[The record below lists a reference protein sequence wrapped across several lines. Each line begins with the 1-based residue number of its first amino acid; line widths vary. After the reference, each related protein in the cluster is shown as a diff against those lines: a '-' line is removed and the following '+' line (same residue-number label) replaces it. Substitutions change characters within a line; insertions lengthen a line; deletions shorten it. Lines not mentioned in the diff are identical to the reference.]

1 MHSCPHIVRGALI
14 LLSAGVVRA
23 MPAGAQMPD
32 TDIYIADLHVA
43 SDTIVMGQPRNI
55 TNRPG
60 YDNQPWFLRDGSAL
74 LYNVDMGGQTDV
86 FRYDLASGT
95 STRLTDT
102 PVNEFSPTLTADG
115 REMLIVRWEADMS
128 DGHLWRYS
136 PEGAPLGVHPADVP
150 RVGYYG
156 VLNDHAIFA
165 FVNDSARSFVLADAR
180 TGERWPL
187 GTRLGGSPPQR
198 IPGESAVS
206 FVQQDD
212 EGVMW
217 IMRADSAGG
226 AITRMARA
234 VEGSVSYAWT
244 NDGVLLMPGG
254 DAIFALDPEKGGEWR
269 EMARF
274 EGIGTIARLAISAAN
289 DKVALVVSPAPAQR

>member
-1 MHSCPHIVRGALI
+1 MQTCPITARGALV
-14 LLSAGVVRA
+14 LLAVAAVHA
-23 MPAGAQMPD
+23 KPAGAQMPD
-32 TDIYIADLHVA
+32 TDIHVADLHVA
-43 SDTIVMGQPRNI
+43 ADTIVIGEPRNI

-86 FRYDLASGT
+86 FRYDLATGA

-136 PEGAPLGVHPADVP
+136 PDGEPLGVHPADVP

-156 VLNDHAIFA
+156 VVNEHVIVA

-180 TGERWPL
+180 SGERMPL
-187 GTRLGGSPPQR
+187 GARLGGSPPQR

-217 IMRADSAGG
+217 IMRADSAGDM
-226 AITRMARA
+226 TRIAPA

-244 NDGVLLMPGG
+244 NDRVLLMPGG
-254 DAIFALDPEKGGEWR
+254 DAIFALDPAQGGEWR
-269 EMARF
+269 QVARF
-274 EGIGTIARLAISAAN
+274 EGIGTIARIAISAEN
-289 DKVALVVSPAPAQR
+289 DKVALVVGQ

>member
-1 MHSCPHIVRGALI
+1 MHSCPKIVRGALV
-14 LLSAGVVRA
+14 LLAACAVPA

-32 TDIYIADLHVA
+32 TDIHVADLRVA
-43 SDTIVMGQPRNI
+43 ADTIVIGAPRNI

-86 FRYDLASGT
+86 FRYDLATGA

-156 VLNDHAIFA
+156 VLNEHVIAA

-180 TGERWPL
+180 SGERRLL
-187 GTRLGGSPPQR
+187 GARLGGSPPQR

-212 EGVMW
+212 GGVMW

-226 AITRMARA
+226 AMARIARA
-234 VEGSVSYAWT
+234 VDGSVSYAWT

-254 DAIFALDPEKGGEWR
+254 DAIFALDPKRGGEWR
-269 EMARF
+269 EVARF
-274 EGIGTIARLAISAAN
+274 EGIGEIARIAINAEN
-289 DKVALVVSPAPAQR
+289 DKLALVVRPASAQR

>member
-1 MHSCPHIVRGALI
+1 MQTCPNIVRGALI
-14 LLSAGVVRA
+14 LLSAGAVQAR
-23 MPAGAQMPD
+23 PAGAQMPD
-32 TDIYIADLHVA
+32 TDIHLADLRIA
-43 SDTIVMGQPRNI
+43 GDMIEIGTPRNI

-86 FRYDLASGT
+86 FRYDLSTGA

-102 PVNEFSPTLTADG
+102 PVNEFSPTLTSDG
-115 REMLIVRWEADMS
+115 SEMLIVRWEADMS

-136 PEGAPLGVHPADVP
+136 PAGAPLGVHPNDVP

-156 VLNDHAIFA
+156 VVNEHVIVT

-180 TGERWPL
+180 SGERKQL
-187 GTRLGGSPPQR
+187 GARLGGSPPQR

-206 FVQQDD
+206 FAQQDD

-217 IMRADSAGG
+217 IMRADTAGG
-226 AITRMARA
+226 AMTRIARA

-254 DAIFALDPEKGGEWR
+254 NAIFALDPEQGGEWR
-269 EMARF
+269 EIARF
-274 EGIGTIARLAISAAN
+274 EDIGTIARIAISAAN
-289 DKVALVVSPAPAQR
+289 DRVALVVGQ